1 MLAQQPYSGR
11 AGHSTPSTVSVRII
25 QKALSDLRMLIYRM
39 RNMIPTAVNADN
51 LRLQELSKKPEKPR
65 VPSPPPPA
73 HGEEAMLDV
82 DIKNK
87 KKMRRKLE
95 KAHLAGQ
102 KIDNNVFRAIYG
114 AEVIVLMH
122 QHLLN
127 VSLASIQ

>member
-1 MLAQQPYSGR
+1 ML
-11 AGHSTPSTVSVRII
+11 T
-25 QKALSDLRMLIYRM
+25 YRM
-39 RNMIPTAVNADN
+39 RDMLSTAQSADH
-51 LRLQELSKKPEKPR
+51 LRLQEMSKKPEKPR

-73 HGEEAMLDV
+73 HGQEAMLDV

-102 KIDNNVFRAIYG
+102 KIDNDVFRAIYG

-122 QHLLN
+122 QHLPN
-127 VSLASIQ
+127 VSLASI